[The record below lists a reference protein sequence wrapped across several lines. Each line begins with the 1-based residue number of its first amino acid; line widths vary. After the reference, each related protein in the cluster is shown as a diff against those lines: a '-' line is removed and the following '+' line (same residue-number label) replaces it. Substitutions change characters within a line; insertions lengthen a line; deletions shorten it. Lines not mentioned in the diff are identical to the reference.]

1 MSMFGESHSSA
12 QYASQHVNAEKYDE
26 YRRGHDHIA
35 VNIADLMKAGKP
47 IGDAG
52 VQLWIGKHYEYV
64 CQFWTP
70 NKIAYKSLALTYV
83 MDPAFNAT
91 YEAYAEGLAKFIQT
105 AINIWA
111 EENLQ

>member
-1 MSMFGESHSSA
+1 MFGESHSSA

-47 IGDAG
+47 IGDAD

-70 NKIAYKSLALTYV
+70 SKIAYKSLALTYV

>member
-47 IGDAG
+47 IAHAD

-70 NKIAYKSLALTYV
+70 SKIAYKSLALTYV

-111 EENLQ
+111 EENL